1 MSTANKM
8 KVEIWSDIMCPF
20 CYIGKRRFETAMAQF
35 PDAAAVEVEW
45 HSFQLDPT
53 INSDHGD
60 NLYEYLSKRK
70 GIPYE
75 QAVAMNNQVSAQA
88 STLGLTYNLDKAV
101 VANSFDA
108 HRLIQ
113 LAKQHQLG
121 DAAEER
127 LFKAYF
133 TEGKD
138 FSDPAT
144 LVELGK
150 EIGLEEAALQ
160 ELVASQSFAGEVRKD
175 IAEAAAL
182 GIQGVPFFVF
192 DRKYGVSGAQASET
206 FLEVLNKTV
215 AEWKT
220 ENAPALEIIDGQVC
234 KPDGTCN

>member
-8 KVEIWSDIMCPF
+8 KVEIWSDIMCPW
-20 CYIGKRRFETAMAQF
+20 CYIGKRRFEAAMEQF
-35 PDAAAVEVEW
+35 PDAGSVEIEW

-53 INSDHGD
+53 IESGHGD
-60 NLYEYLSKRK
+60 NLYTYLSKRK

-75 QAVAMNNQVSAQA
+75 QAEQMNNQVTGLAA
-88 STLGLTYNLDKAV
+88 TLGLTYNMEQAV

-113 LAKQHQLG
+113 LAKKHQLG

-138 FSDPAT
+138 FSNPDT
-144 LVELGK
+144 LVALGK
-150 EIGLEEAALQ
+150 EIGLEESVLKN
-160 ELVASQSFAGEVRKD
+160 LVGSQSFTTEVRRD
-175 IAEAAAL
+175 IDEAETL
-182 GIQGVPFFVF
+182 GIRGVPFFVF

-206 FLEVLNKTV
+206 FLEVLTKSV
-215 AEWKT
+215 GEWKST
-220 ENAPALEIIDGQVC
+220 QPSDLEIIEGQ
-234 KPDGTCN
+234 TCV